1 VSDKPDVGDA
11 DALARLAA
19 VIDAFER
26 SDWDEIHLDTGDITI
41 HLSTANDAGALA
53 PPASAPRPAAAA
65 AHKAVVAPSAESVA
79 AEPAAGVPMVA
90 GPVVVAPSPGI
101 FWRRPSPTAAPFVEV
116 GDEVAVET
124 PLCIVEVM
132 KLMTQV
138 TAGQP
143 GRIAQIRVAN
153 GDVVETGQVL
163 FVLSPA

>member
-1 VSDKPDVGDA
+1 M
-11 DALARLAA
+11 A
-19 VIDAFER
+19 V
-26 SDWDEIHLDTGDITI
+26 
-41 HLSTANDAGALA
+41 
-53 PPASAPRPAAAA
+53 
-65 AHKAVVAPSAESVA
+65 
-79 AEPAAGVPMVA
+79 

-116 GDEVAVET
+116 GDEVEVET

-138 TAGQP
+138 TAGQH

-163 FVLSPA
+163 FVLSPE